1 MRLRR
6 FVSFVPTILLAA
18 ACGVQPPLPDPI
30 HGEPG
35 TPLPG
40 LAEDELA
47 RFRAGAAVFA
57 RQFTPEEG
65 LGPRFNENS
74 CNACHTF
81 PVDGGT
87 GETNI
92 RRISRTLADGVCDP
106 MLDYSGTNLRL
117 QVTPAL
123 AAAGGQPERD
133 VSRGTHTTVFTIP
146 FTFGMGLVD
155 AVPMEA
161 LEDLADPE
169 DTDGDGISGR
179 MGSDLMG
186 RPARFG
192 RKGDVATLEDF
203 VDGAFRMEM
212 GLTTPLVPDEDQAGN
227 PPWSAEGV
235 DPAPEAEVTRED
247 FQAVVDF
254 MRFMAPLAPGVVDSP
269 EEEAGALRF
278 QELGCAK
285 CHVPVLPTG
294 PVGSVPAAAVALYSD
309 LLLHDMG
316 PGLEGTCMPGASNRE
331 YRTEPLMGLRYR
343 TRFLHDGRATRV
355 MDAILAHGGEAE
367 TAREAF
373 AGLNRL
379 QQEDLLRFLRTL

>member
-1 MRLRR
+1 M
-6 FVSFVPTILLAA
+6 PTILLAA
-18 ACGVQPPLPDPI
+18 ACGVQPPLPDPL

-35 TPLPG
+35 DALPG
-40 LAEDELA
+40 LGEEELA
-47 RFRAGAAVFA
+47 RFEAGAVVFA

-92 RRISRTLADGVCDP
+92 RRVSRTLADGVCDP
-106 MLDYSGTNLRL
+106 MAEYNGTNLRL

-133 VSRGTHTTVFTIP
+133 FSRGTHTTVFTIP
-146 FTFGMGLVD
+146 FAFGLGLVD
-155 AVPMEA
+155 AIPLEA
-161 LEDLADPE
+161 IRELEDPD
-169 DTDGDGISGR
+169 DSDGDGISGR
-179 MGSDLMG
+179 LGTDLQG

-192 RKGDVATLEDF
+192 RKGDVAGLEDF
-203 VDGAFRMEM
+203 VDSAFRMEM
-212 GLTTPLVPDEDQAGN
+212 GLTTHLLPDEDQAGN
-227 PPWSAEGV
+227 APFVPDGV
-235 DPAPEAEVTRED
+235 DPAPEAEVSRED
-247 FQAVVDF
+247 FEAVMAF
-254 MRFMAPLAPGVVDSP
+254 MRFLAPPSPAPVDSP
-269 EEEAGALRF
+269 EEEAGARWF
-278 QELGCAK
+278 QELGCAD

-294 PVGSVPAAAVALYSD
+294 PVGPVPAAAVALYSD

-316 PGLEGTCMPGASNRE
+316 PGLEGICTPGASNRE

-343 TRFLHDGRATRV
+343 NVFLHDGRARRL

-367 TAREAF
+367 AARAAFTA
-373 AGLNRL
+373 LNRL
-379 QQEDLLRFLRTL
+379 QQEELLRFLRTL

>member
-1 MRLRR
+1 MSR
-6 FVSFVPTILLAA
+6 FFLLVPTILLAA
-18 ACGVQPPLPDPI
+18 ACGVQPPAPEPL

-35 TPLPG
+35 AHLPG
-40 LAEDELA
+40 LTESELA
-47 RFRAGAAVFA
+47 SFQRGAAVFA

-74 CNACHTF
+74 CSACHTF

-92 RRISRTLADGVCDP
+92 RRISRTLADGSCDP
-106 MLDYSGTNLRL
+106 VPEYSGTNLRL

-123 AAAGGQPERD
+123 AAAGGRPARD

-146 FTFGMGLVD
+146 FTFGAGLLD
-155 AVPMEA
+155 AIPLDV
-161 LEDLADPE
+161 LEDLADP
-169 DTDGDGISGR
+169 DDADGDGISGR
-179 MGSDLMG
+179 MGTDLQG

-203 VDGAFRMEM
+203 VDSAFRMEM
-212 GLTTPLVPDEDQAGN
+212 GITTHLVPDEEQAGSL
-227 PPWSAEGV
+227 PGVPEGV
-235 DPAPEAEVTRED
+235 DPAPDPEVSPED
-247 FQAVVDF
+247 FQAVLAFVRFLTPLSPAAVDT
-254 MRFMAPLAPGVVDSP
+254 P
-269 EEEAGALRF
+269 EEEAGARWF
-278 QELGCAK
+278 QVLGCAG

-316 PGLEGTCMPGASNRE
+316 PGLEGVCTPGASNRE

-343 TRFLHDGRATRV
+343 NFFLHDGRATRV
-355 MDAILAHGGEAE
+355 MDAILAHGGEAAA
-367 TAREAF
+367 AREAF

-379 QQEDLLRFLRTL
+379 QQEELLRFLGTL